1 MTALIRCPWPGPDPL
16 YLEYHDHE
24 WGSPVHDDQRL
35 FDMLVLEGAPAG
47 RARARRR

>member
-1 MTALIRCPWPGPDPL
+1 MTALIRCPWPGSDPL